1 MKEQFLALPPHL
13 FNALVDYL
21 SSKPYSEVHQFIS
34 AMQQSVV
41 SVDLSTEESE
51 EETSD
56 DR

>member
-1 MKEQFLALPPHL
+1 
-13 FNALVDYL
+13 
-21 SSKPYSEVHQFIS
+21 VHQFIS

-56 DR
+56 DG

>member
-51 EETSD
+51 EEISD
-56 DR
+56 DG